1 MGTVHKGTLKEV
13 KGLQTVKRS
22 INIQTQFHLNQKLRI
37 HQPANIH
44 PKQEKKTLCE
54 VYLWYMRLKKNW
66 L

>member
-37 HQPANIH
+37 HQPADIH
-44 PKQEKKTLCE
+44 PQKEKKNLCE
-54 VYLWYMRLKKNW
+54 VY
-66 L
+66 